1 MQRMGN
7 MLNNNHH
14 FLMTSFTIIYVILA
28 LSIIREIKAENMWPP
43 CMEGYVEIQGD
54 GASSC
59 IEIDDGSFD
68 NNLWRRFL
76 TIYEPFYEDDDDGG
90 DTSKT
95 DERMMVRIELLN
107 ASAQFISK
115 HSNNVLNDENSSY
128 TLGLTPYRYVEMVAD
143 YSVVSL
149 RAFLK

>member
-1 MQRMGN
+1 
-7 MLNNNHH
+7 
-14 FLMTSFTIIYVILA
+14 MTSFTIIYIILA

-76 TIYEPFYEDDDDGG
+76 TIYEPFYEDD
-90 DTSKT
+90 
-95 DERMMVRIELLN
+95 EIMMVRIELLN

-115 HSNNVLNDENSSY
+115 HNNNVLNDENSSY

-149 RAFLK
+149 RAF

>member
-1 MQRMGN
+1 MHRMGN
-7 MLNNNHH
+7 ILNNNHH
-14 FLMTSFTIIYVILA
+14 FLMTSFTIIYIILA

-59 IEIDDGSFD
+59 IEIDDGSSD

-76 TIYEPFYEDDDDGG
+76 TIYEPFYEDD
-90 DTSKT
+90 
-95 DERMMVRIELLN
+95 EIMMVRIELIN

-115 HSNNVLNDENSSY
+115 HNNNVLNDENSSY

-149 RAFLK
+149 RAF